1 MRKKEEEE
9 GEISYQIPWITTSS
23 SSRRRARGYELIKV
37 TIPSCAVII
46 IRKRKNTAGWCV
58 TPGKSHQGERGEAPS
73 KLVEVER
80 EREKGL
86 RKSPAAVD
94 DDPFSALA
102 RRFRFYPGNLS
113 LSLSLQLYI
122 YTRTRFHT
130 TNTTAFLP
138 FLFLLSPRPII
149 SRRLAGSCRDAELD
163 NSYVVKVK
171 RISREGGKER
181 DIGGCGVTR
190 K

>member
-1 MRKKEEEE
+1 MRKKEEEEE

-113 LSLSLQLYI
+113 PSLSSTI
-122 YTRTRFHT
+122 HIHTYTLPYNEYDRVLAVPLLAI
-130 TNTTAFLP
+130 TAANYQP
-138 FLFLLSPRPII
+138 P
-149 SRRLAGSCRDAELD
+149 SRRKLQ
-163 NSYVVKVK
+163 
-171 RISREGGKER
+171 
-181 DIGGCGVTR
+181 GCGVG
-190 K
+190 